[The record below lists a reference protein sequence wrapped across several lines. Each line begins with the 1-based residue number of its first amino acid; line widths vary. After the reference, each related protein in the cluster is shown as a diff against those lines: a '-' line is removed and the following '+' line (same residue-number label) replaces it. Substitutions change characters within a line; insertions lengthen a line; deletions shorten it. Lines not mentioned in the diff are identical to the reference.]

1 MSVSILS
8 RYQYLLSRS
17 LGNLSNSSSDHS
29 GHNPTPSQ
37 QISPIARELGAI
49 LKVSVG
55 TKYNGGGYNI
65 MINGQEIKVIT
76 DKIKDDEISDS
87 VKADWKFAAMVLDR
101 LCLFF
106 FSAFTLVA
114 TLSVLAVAPHIIV
127 Y

>member
-1 MSVSILS
+1 MLLMSVSILS
-8 RYQYLLSRS
+8 RYQYQLSRS

-29 GHNPTPSQ
+29 GHNPTPGQ

-49 LKVSVG
+49 LKVGLAAG
-55 TKYNGGGYNI
+55 TKCDVMTNY
-65 MINGQEIKVIT
+65 QEIKVIT

-101 LCLFF
+101 MCLFF